1 MADETINAEE
11 LQSQADAIVR
21 NEIANKWAEKRD
33 VLLAEKAPAVEET
46 ATESI
51 PDADKVTTPQIKAEA
66 EKELSKLSENQLK
79 QWSDKLTNLYKTET
93 KKAGLTDEE
102 AQAIINDAKS
112 KGTTEGK
119 YVDLATQGK
128 QMIEKLQQQ
137 QDAFNKQIEMQ
148 KAITEAW
155 ANKQAEQVSQKVRK
169 DMQKQAQA
177 DAIKAQADAFVKA
190 HKRVSD
196 NIKTAIKD
204 NNPLKADFDISPQR
218 VAKVQAERQM
228 QDNVDA
234 ISKELDKPLE
244 EEFTKAKEQTA
255 KDDATLRANQGAFMP
270 QMATGMLEGIN
281 EAKNLDIEK
290 IAKASADA
298 ITKGKGYTEEQKQ
311 QVYQISLSKA
321 YDKVKGKTTSNTEH
335 IVRKTFLDNSVANLM
350 KAGAAKAS
358 GNYYLNQAS
367 QERDA
372 EYGAKHKFAN
382 VVGTVG
388 SFVTDLGA
396 MGASGV
402 GGAVGSRV
410 GGAIAGTLARNLVMR
425 SGGKV
430 ALNTAMRMV
439 TNKAIVPIAGA
450 MAGGAT
456 NLGLW
461 EGMSDATNQ
470 LATSKDYSFGQTLG
484 AMGRGAILGTMTGG
498 VGHLIGNITN
508 KAVSAV
514 SSTGAKVGAKVGG
527 GLASW
532 GAETTIFATPEMIA
546 DPEHAGDI
554 WLDNGAMM
562 AGFKAHSGVKSAGK
576 FIDGVKKF
584 KGDDLSASQLAY
596 NNKPISQRVKEQF
609 KSHPNE
615 CKFTPDEE
623 SEIRNGYSGLLNLD
637 SGMSVEEYESLL
649 GKFMNDKNVSAS
661 AKSRMSF
668 ILTGKRMIMPTILT
682 TEIKEQD
689 GKHVVIAYG
698 LNDTIVMRKSFSDA
712 KQAQKCLVETGEQAQ
727 INNVEILE
735 SDAKSKGGD
744 VNAIRESVKEDT
756 GKDIGKVLAKSFE
769 QRTDEEHDAY
779 ADYMDKLAQVKPK
792 EDKLE
797 LEPSKDDKGEEHPIS
812 ESEVEQRTEEERTE
826 EPSEEDDATHER
838 EDDEQKVTT
847 EEPTTE
853 ESSVTEKGETKS
865 EEEHSE
871 DIDKILKEGYDESFD
886 ERTEEAPSEDAV
898 EDKRAEEAPIEEEPK
913 QDAESDSEVRQKDEL
928 SGELSDKQ
936 DNPINEDGTLKSTT
950 GNAHKDISS
959 ADKVSETADT
969 AQGKGEENAEHLS
982 EVATETAGEGRTL
995 LDVDGKPIV
1004 VQHSDRSVELN
1015 YRTWKDGDKDKIFNI
1030 LINDAGLDS
1039 EEATMI
1045 IANADA
1051 IADAMPYLMEKYPF
1065 FKLFQE
1071 KEATKQPIVRDTGE
1085 YISFDYSFDCIKKEA
1100 INSVLGTL
1108 VKEGKSGCL
1117 GQTQIEALKKI
1128 LQKHGF
1134 LVPCVMCYVEAKR
1147 KILKQGKRDEQIW
1160 NAVREAAG
1168 LENKLMGEPTELT
1181 DAQKTILEE
1190 FANGQGLERV
1200 ANFTTKDGEGIKA
1213 DSIKKVAILML
1224 NSDILRGNINY
1235 EWFMAPSAFSAFYGK
1250 FGNTGIIE
1258 YLSQGQFR
1266 GKQLLEATPFSI
1278 DAIPQSIYQ
1287 KIYSRLELL
1296 ERAGLRQFSYED
1308 ARAMMFFDYYT
1319 ELVLL
1324 QGARAPMQLYTK
1336 RPFVPDMFGLTGVK
1350 INQSLIVDVWSG
1362 GKWHRE
1368 ALGLNEK
1375 EYNQWL
1381 KDNAGFIPKGGL
1393 PESDSRYVRNS
1404 IELVPAWSVES
1415 FPVDIAIKNS
1425 RNRDFCGNVGNVVVA
1440 PSVAFIR
1447 WAIDNPD
1454 IHMILPY
1461 HATGASPLMKKL
1473 TGYDL
1478 ATPMDDGYH
1487 TLGKNGKMVSVL
1499 SVPKIGLYI
1508 KGGVL
1513 QFQALVR
1520 KNGGDARKAANVYLD
1535 YCRENG
1541 LTPMF
1546 NYEGV
1551 VDHKNYYK
1559 VLTDFRQYDE
1569 EGNIATQRAVKA
1581 KLPANW
1587 QELLEKYLEEE
1598 QANGTRVSNIT
1609 LDDNIMSEIHAVTKY
1624 TSIEPEE
1631 RESLLDLLG
1640 KIYGKDNVLVL
1651 SPKDFDAQL
1660 DLDSEQGRSQ
1670 VLRDSGGIVYGY
1682 ATSDR
1687 IVLNDGVFNANT
1699 PMHEHTHIWMKV
1711 VESVN
1716 PKLYARGMEL
1726 WKGSPMWEDARQDLL
1741 KLGEDPTDQQIFS
1754 ECISRFAGSE
1764 NEKIIAKVTGV
1775 TDKKWLAKAMNWL
1788 QEFWTNIKSAF
1799 VKWTGL
1805 ELASLTPEQFARMPI
1820 RSVYDP
1826 KERANYTKIV
1836 KKLQKTGVFET
1847 GAEMMYENLG
1857 EVQTANERFNF
1868 ELTRYQNGEMGEN
1881 EILHLGK
1888 PQGVMRLFLPNLPI
1902 VMRQRVI
1909 RKGTEKK
1916 HNVDVL
1922 AIRNM
1927 PMHLSSPLFVF
1938 QRSENTIGIL
1948 TDMKDRNGKN
1958 VFVAIE
1964 LKRQIQQGVEY
1975 LEVND
1980 VRSFHGR
1987 DIKNIIEPIASNNT
2001 LKWVDKKKGLEY
2013 LSSASQP
2020 VQQEIDRQVLNS
2032 VTKLIDNFENPKEI
2046 KEFEEKNL
2054 QNLSEVATETAE
2066 ALGMKVRFAYS
2077 DELKGRDAISK
2088 GWHDDGTDEMVIVLD
2103 NNVDAD
2109 DIRETV
2115 YHEGVAHYGLRK
2127 MFGSEFDNFIQ
2138 NVYEHT
2144 GTEIRNAIAEIGVR
2158 KGYAPMEATEEYL
2171 AKLAEDG
2178 KFKELNPSSWE
2189 KIKYFFK
2196 GMLSRFGLREI
2207 SDNELRYSLWRSYQ
2221 LRING
2226 SKPTL
2231 MERAMDIA
2239 MQHRFKLGNYAPRSQ
2254 RLYRSMDGGQIP
2266 KRKIAKEY
2274 DEQIGKSSY
2283 QAKEAF
2289 LDENASLDWYLRN
2302 ASMLKYQEDVPGHIN
2317 PYLGAN
2323 RVGQVTKEDIEF
2335 FKRDFADPIHKEVRR
2350 LMDEMSGEREE
2361 RYQKVTEYLMA
2372 KHGLERNNVMRQR
2385 ATEERARE
2393 IYERAVDQLP
2403 TLDGKL
2409 KATAYDLQQN
2419 PNDPSCKTAYDNALL
2434 ARDEAQQIID
2444 EAQADWGAFVASHD
2458 VAEAKARQRLQD
2470 LQTTQ
2475 INAMADVQQAQTK
2488 MQKSPNN
2495 KTYIKAY
2502 DRAVAKLKAIQD
2514 ELNYATNDW
2523 DLFVLQYS
2531 DDYAGLTGL
2540 TKGEA
2545 EQSVPLDEATR
2556 RAIQIVKSFESNHK
2570 TDELWKKINKATHE
2584 ILRKQYEGG
2593 MISED
2598 KMNEI
2603 ADTYQYYVPLRGFSD
2618 TTADEEY
2625 AYLQHGEGRQN
2636 VLKKAEGRS
2645 SMADDPIAYIEQMA
2659 NDGII
2664 RANDNA
2670 LVKRTFLDFVQ
2681 SHPTDLISATP
2692 IYIHRN
2698 PVSGK
2703 WEMADLPQ
2711 IDPNDSA
2718 DVVEEKMRKYV
2729 EQMENLIQTDSR
2741 NYRKVSEKV
2750 KIPYIIDKNKLK
2762 EHQIIAYRDG
2772 VPTLMTV
2779 NGNPRLAQAINNVR
2793 ARTEGAVD
2801 SIVHTM
2807 KNLTRKVSMMY
2818 TGMNLDFIPSNF
2830 TRDSIFANTIVWIKE
2845 SPKYALQFN
2854 KNYLSL
2860 GMKDG
2865 VFTTAQ
2871 LFNRYRNG
2879 TLNMNNYIDK
2889 MFYEFMR
2896 NGAEVSYAEMA
2907 SIEKTKKKVM
2917 RSIEGKKTLG
2927 ETITKNVVAQT
2938 ISDIARGVEN
2948 RARFATYLTSRE
2960 AGRDIARSVWDAREI
2975 SVNFIT
2981 RGARDKYFR
2990 KTGQTFVGN
2999 ASGILS
3005 EVGNIG
3011 YAFFNASLQ
3020 GSANFARAVNR
3031 NRAKGLAM
3039 CSGLFALGLATAWL
3053 GKQQDDDDDD
3063 NKYFDQPKHLRRQNM
3078 IVKSGKNWI
3087 TVPLNTEYRAF
3098 FGFGEMVGSQLFNG
3112 DEVSASDVAMQFTQL
3127 APVDVLEGSKAFI
3140 PTAIKPLA
3148 EASSNESWYGSPI
3161 WKETPYNEL
3170 APQYTKSY
3178 SSTPKYMVEWAE
3190 KLNTLSGGNK
3200 YRKGTL
3206 DWNPATIDYLLKQ
3219 YGGSFYAL
3227 PRQMYGAVKDIK
3239 GDKDFN
3245 WRDVPIANRFIKTGG
3260 DERRTN
3266 ASLNEKFED
3275 IRQKYEMVW
3284 YDFNNTRKD
3293 RLMDTDERYQHLED
3307 MMQNEGDWLRLKGL
3321 MKGYDKLTT
3330 RRNQMSK
3337 AGNQEAVKAINE
3349 RIQELKQIIV
3359 ERVEEAESKK

>member
-11 LQSQADAIVR
+11 LQSQADANVR

-33 VLLAEKAPAVEET
+33 ALLAEKAPAVEET
-46 ATESI
+46 EAI
-51 PDADKVTTPQIKAEA
+51 PDADKVNTPQIKAEA

-102 AQAIINDAKS
+102 AQAIIDDAKS

-169 DMQKQAQA
+169 DMQKPAQA

-196 NIKTAIKD
+196 NIKTVIKD
-204 NNPLKADFDISPQR
+204 NNPLKADFAISPQR

-255 KDDATLRANQGAFMP
+255 KENATLRANQGAFMP

-281 EAKNLDIEK
+281 EAKNLNIEK

-311 QVYQISLSKA
+311 QVYQIALSKA

-439 TNKAIVPIAGA
+439 ANKAIVPIAGA

-470 LATSKDYSFGQTLG
+470 LATSKGYSFGQTLG

-514 SSTGAKVGAKVGG
+514 SSTGAKVGARVGG

-562 AGFKAHSGVKSAGK
+562 AGFKAHGGVKSAGK

-609 KSHPNE
+609 KAHPNE

-623 SEIRNGYSGLLNLD
+623 AEIRNGYSGLLNLD
-637 SGMSVEEYESLL
+637 SGMSAEEYESLL

-735 SDAKSKGGD
+735 SDAKAKGGD

-792 EDKLE
+792 EEKLKVE
-797 LEPSKDDKGEEHPIS
+797 TSKDGKADEPPIS
-812 ESEVEQRTEEERTE
+812 GSEVEQRTDEEISKTEPKEYDKPAESEEKPAEEERQ
-826 EPSEEDDATHER
+826 SEESEPISEEYNATHER
-838 EDDEQKVTT
+838 EDDEQKVTA
-847 EEPTTE
+847 EEERTTE
-853 ESSVTEKGETKS
+853 ESSVTEEGKPKS
-865 EEEHSE
+865 EDGERAEDALSE
-871 DIDKILKEGYDESFD
+871 D
-886 ERTEEAPSEDAV
+886 V
-898 EDKRAEEAPIEEEPK
+898 EDKRADETAIKEETKADEYP
-913 QDAESDSEVRQKDEL
+913 ESDSEVRQKDEL
-928 SGELSDKQ
+928 SDGLSDKQ
-936 DNPINEDGTLKSTT
+936 GNPINEDGTLKSTT

-959 ADKVSETADT
+959 ADKVSETAET
-969 AQGKGEENAEHLS
+969 AQGKGEENAEH
-982 EVATETAGEGRTL
+982 
-995 LDVDGKPIV
+995 
-1004 VQHSDRSVELN
+1004 
-1015 YRTWKDGDKDKIFNI
+1015 
-1030 LINDAGLDS
+1030 
-1039 EEATMI
+1039 
-1045 IANADA
+1045 
-1051 IADAMPYLMEKYPF
+1051 
-1065 FKLFQE
+1065 
-1071 KEATKQPIVRDTGE
+1071 
-1085 YISFDYSFDCIKKEA
+1085 
-1100 INSVLGTL
+1100 
-1108 VKEGKSGCL
+1108 
-1117 GQTQIEALKKI
+1117 
-1128 LQKHGF
+1128 
-1134 LVPCVMCYVEAKR
+1134 
-1147 KILKQGKRDEQIW
+1147 
-1160 NAVREAAG
+1160 
-1168 LENKLMGEPTELT
+1168 
-1181 DAQKTILEE
+1181 
-1190 FANGQGLERV
+1190 
-1200 ANFTTKDGEGIKA
+1200 
-1213 DSIKKVAILML
+1213 
-1224 NSDILRGNINY
+1224 
-1235 EWFMAPSAFSAFYGK
+1235 
-1250 FGNTGIIE
+1250 
-1258 YLSQGQFR
+1258 
-1266 GKQLLEATPFSI
+1266 
-1278 DAIPQSIYQ
+1278 
-1287 KIYSRLELL
+1287 
-1296 ERAGLRQFSYED
+1296 
-1308 ARAMMFFDYYT
+1308 
-1319 ELVLL
+1319 
-1324 QGARAPMQLYTK
+1324 
-1336 RPFVPDMFGLTGVK
+1336 
-1350 INQSLIVDVWSG
+1350 
-1362 GKWHRE
+1362 
-1368 ALGLNEK
+1368 
-1375 EYNQWL
+1375 
-1381 KDNAGFIPKGGL
+1381 
-1393 PESDSRYVRNS
+1393 
-1404 IELVPAWSVES
+1404 
-1415 FPVDIAIKNS
+1415 
-1425 RNRDFCGNVGNVVVA
+1425 
-1440 PSVAFIR
+1440 
-1447 WAIDNPD
+1447 
-1454 IHMILPY
+1454 
-1461 HATGASPLMKKL
+1461 
-1473 TGYDL
+1473 
-1478 ATPMDDGYH
+1478 
-1487 TLGKNGKMVSVL
+1487 
-1499 SVPKIGLYI
+1499 
-1508 KGGVL
+1508 
-1513 QFQALVR
+1513 
-1520 KNGGDARKAANVYLD
+1520 
-1535 YCRENG
+1535 
-1541 LTPMF
+1541 
-1546 NYEGV
+1546 
-1551 VDHKNYYK
+1551 
-1559 VLTDFRQYDE
+1559 
-1569 EGNIATQRAVKA
+1569 
-1581 KLPANW
+1581 
-1587 QELLEKYLEEE
+1587 
-1598 QANGTRVSNIT
+1598 
-1609 LDDNIMSEIHAVTKY
+1609 
-1624 TSIEPEE
+1624 
-1631 RESLLDLLG
+1631 
-1640 KIYGKDNVLVL
+1640 
-1651 SPKDFDAQL
+1651 
-1660 DLDSEQGRSQ
+1660 
-1670 VLRDSGGIVYGY
+1670 
-1682 ATSDR
+1682 
-1687 IVLNDGVFNANT
+1687 
-1699 PMHEHTHIWMKV
+1699 
-1711 VESVN
+1711 
-1716 PKLYARGMEL
+1716 
-1726 WKGSPMWEDARQDLL
+1726 
-1741 KLGEDPTDQQIFS
+1741 
-1754 ECISRFAGSE
+1754 
-1764 NEKIIAKVTGV
+1764 
-1775 TDKKWLAKAMNWL
+1775 
-1788 QEFWTNIKSAF
+1788 
-1799 VKWTGL
+1799 
-1805 ELASLTPEQFARMPI
+1805 
-1820 RSVYDP
+1820 
-1826 KERANYTKIV
+1826 
-1836 KKLQKTGVFET
+1836 
-1847 GAEMMYENLG
+1847 
-1857 EVQTANERFNF
+1857 
-1868 ELTRYQNGEMGEN
+1868 
-1881 EILHLGK
+1881 
-1888 PQGVMRLFLPNLPI
+1888 
-1902 VMRQRVI
+1902 
-1909 RKGTEKK
+1909 
-1916 HNVDVL
+1916 
-1922 AIRNM
+1922 
-1927 PMHLSSPLFVF
+1927 
-1938 QRSENTIGIL
+1938 
-1948 TDMKDRNGKN
+1948 
-1958 VFVAIE
+1958 
-1964 LKRQIQQGVEY
+1964 
-1975 LEVND
+1975 
-1980 VRSFHGR
+1980 
-1987 DIKNIIEPIASNNT
+1987 
-2001 LKWVDKKKGLEY
+2001 
-2013 LSSASQP
+2013 
-2020 VQQEIDRQVLNS
+2020 
-2032 VTKLIDNFENPKEI
+2032 
-2046 KEFEEKNL
+2046 
-2054 QNLSEVATETAE
+2054 LSEVATETAE

-2088 GWHDDGTDEMVIVLD
+2088 GWHKPGTDEMVIVLD

-2109 DIRETV
+2109 DIRATV

-2127 MFGSEFDNFIQ
+2127 MFGGEFDNFIQ
-2138 NVYEHT
+2138 NVYDHA

-2178 KFKELNPSSWE
+2178 KFRELNPTTWE

-2196 GMLSRFGLREI
+2196 GMLSRFGLHEI
-2207 SDNELRYSLWRSYQ
+2207 SDEELRYSLWRSYQ
-2221 LRING
+2221 HRING

-2239 MQHRFKLGNYAPRSQ
+2239 MQHRFKLGNYAPRSR
-2254 RLYRSMDGGQIP
+2254 RLYRSMGGGQIP

-2274 DEQIGKSSY
+2274 DEQIGKSGY

-2289 LDENASLDWYLRN
+2289 LDENASLDWYLRK

-2350 LMDEMSGEREE
+2350 LMDEMDGEREE

-2444 EAQADWGAFVASHD
+2444 DAQADWGAFVVSHD

-2502 DRAVAKLKAIQD
+2502 DKAVARLKAIQD
-2514 ELNYATNDW
+2514 EINYATNEW

-2556 RAIQIVKSFESNHK
+2556 RARQIVKSFESAHK
-2570 TDELWKKINKATHE
+2570 TDELWKRINKATHE

-2698 PVSGK
+2698 PVSRK

-2718 DVVEEKMRKYV
+2718 EVVEEKMRKYV

-2830 TRDSIFANTIVWIKE
+2830 TRDAIFANTIVWIKE

-2917 RSIEGKKTLG
+2917 ASIEGKNTLG
-2927 ETITKNVVAQT
+2927 ATITKNAVAQT
-2938 ISDIARGVEN
+2938 IADIARGVEN
-2948 RARFATYLTSRE
+2948 RARFAAYLTSRE

-2999 ASGILS
+2999 ASGLLS

-3293 RLMDTDERYQHLED
+3293 RLMDTDERYQHLEE

-3359 ERVEEAESKK
+3359 ERVEEAEPEK

>member
-11 LQSQADAIVR
+11 LQSQADANVR

-33 VLLAEKAPAVEET
+33 ALLAEKAPAVEET
-46 ATESI
+46 ATGSI
-51 PDADKVTTPQIKAEA
+51 PDADKVNTPQIKAEA

-102 AQAIINDAKS
+102 AQAIIDDAKS

-128 QMIEKLQQQ
+128 QMIDKLQRQ

-148 KAITEAW
+148 KALGKAW
-155 ANKQAEQVSQKVRK
+155 YDKQAEQVSQKVRK
-169 DMQKQAQA
+169 DMQRQAQA

-190 HKRVSD
+190 HEQVSD

-204 NNPLKADFDISPQR
+204 NNPLKADLAITPQR
-218 VAKVQAERQM
+218 VANAQAERQM

-244 EEFTKAKEQTA
+244 EEFAKAKKQTT
-255 KDDATLRANQGAFMP
+255 KENATLRANQGAFMP

-281 EAKNLDIEK
+281 EAKNLNIEK

-311 QVYQISLSKA
+311 QVYQIALSKA

-335 IVRKTFLDNSVANLM
+335 IVRKAFLDNSVANLM

-402 GGAVGSRV
+402 GGAVGARV

-439 TNKAIVPIAGA
+439 ANKAIVPIAGA

-532 GAETTIFATPEMIA
+532 SAETTIFATPEMIA

-637 SGMSVEEYESLL
+637 SGMSAEEYETLL

-661 AKSRMSF
+661 AKSRMAF
-668 ILTGKRMIMPTILT
+668 ILTGKRMVMPTILT
-682 TEIKEQD
+682 AEIKEQD

-698 LNDTIVMRKSFSDA
+698 LNDTIVMRKSFDDA

-735 SDAKSKGGD
+735 GDAKSKGGD

-756 GKDIGKVLAKSFE
+756 GEDIGKVLAKSFE

-779 ADYMDKLAQVKPK
+779 ADYMYKLAQVKPK
-792 EDKLE
+792 EEKLE
-797 LEPSKDDKGEEHPIS
+797 VETSKDGKTEESPIS
-812 ESEVEQRTEEERTE
+812 ESEVEQRAEEESFEERKEDDKPAESEEKQSEEERTE
-826 EPSEEDDATHER
+826 DPSEEDDVTHER
-838 EDDEQKVTT
+838 EDDEQKVTA

-853 ESSVTEKGETKS
+853 ESSVTEDGETKS

-886 ERTEEAPSEDAV
+886 ERTEEAP
-898 EDKRAEEAPIEEEPK
+898 IEEGPK
-913 QDAESDSEVRQKDEL
+913 QDAEVDSEVRQKDEL
-928 SGELSDKQ
+928 SGELSYKQ
-936 DNPINEDGTLKSTT
+936 GNPINSESVESTQEKS
-950 GNAHKDISS
+950 K
-959 ADKVSETADT
+959 
-969 AQGKGEENAEHLS
+969 ENAEHLS
-982 EVATETAGEGRTL
+982 EVATETAG
-995 LDVDGKPIV
+995 
-1004 VQHSDRSVELN
+1004 
-1015 YRTWKDGDKDKIFNI
+1015 
-1030 LINDAGLDS
+1030 
-1039 EEATMI
+1039 
-1045 IANADA
+1045 
-1051 IADAMPYLMEKYPF
+1051 
-1065 FKLFQE
+1065 
-1071 KEATKQPIVRDTGE
+1071 
-1085 YISFDYSFDCIKKEA
+1085 
-1100 INSVLGTL
+1100 
-1108 VKEGKSGCL
+1108 
-1117 GQTQIEALKKI
+1117 
-1128 LQKHGF
+1128 
-1134 LVPCVMCYVEAKR
+1134 
-1147 KILKQGKRDEQIW
+1147 
-1160 NAVREAAG
+1160 
-1168 LENKLMGEPTELT
+1168 
-1181 DAQKTILEE
+1181 
-1190 FANGQGLERV
+1190 
-1200 ANFTTKDGEGIKA
+1200 
-1213 DSIKKVAILML
+1213 
-1224 NSDILRGNINY
+1224 
-1235 EWFMAPSAFSAFYGK
+1235 
-1250 FGNTGIIE
+1250 
-1258 YLSQGQFR
+1258 
-1266 GKQLLEATPFSI
+1266 
-1278 DAIPQSIYQ
+1278 
-1287 KIYSRLELL
+1287 
-1296 ERAGLRQFSYED
+1296 
-1308 ARAMMFFDYYT
+1308 
-1319 ELVLL
+1319 
-1324 QGARAPMQLYTK
+1324 
-1336 RPFVPDMFGLTGVK
+1336 
-1350 INQSLIVDVWSG
+1350 
-1362 GKWHRE
+1362 
-1368 ALGLNEK
+1368 
-1375 EYNQWL
+1375 
-1381 KDNAGFIPKGGL
+1381 
-1393 PESDSRYVRNS
+1393 
-1404 IELVPAWSVES
+1404 
-1415 FPVDIAIKNS
+1415 
-1425 RNRDFCGNVGNVVVA
+1425 
-1440 PSVAFIR
+1440 
-1447 WAIDNPD
+1447 
-1454 IHMILPY
+1454 
-1461 HATGASPLMKKL
+1461 
-1473 TGYDL
+1473 
-1478 ATPMDDGYH
+1478 
-1487 TLGKNGKMVSVL
+1487 
-1499 SVPKIGLYI
+1499 
-1508 KGGVL
+1508 
-1513 QFQALVR
+1513 
-1520 KNGGDARKAANVYLD
+1520 
-1535 YCRENG
+1535 
-1541 LTPMF
+1541 
-1546 NYEGV
+1546 
-1551 VDHKNYYK
+1551 
-1559 VLTDFRQYDE
+1559 
-1569 EGNIATQRAVKA
+1569 
-1581 KLPANW
+1581 
-1587 QELLEKYLEEE
+1587 
-1598 QANGTRVSNIT
+1598 
-1609 LDDNIMSEIHAVTKY
+1609 
-1624 TSIEPEE
+1624 
-1631 RESLLDLLG
+1631 
-1640 KIYGKDNVLVL
+1640 
-1651 SPKDFDAQL
+1651 
-1660 DLDSEQGRSQ
+1660 
-1670 VLRDSGGIVYGY
+1670 
-1682 ATSDR
+1682 
-1687 IVLNDGVFNANT
+1687 
-1699 PMHEHTHIWMKV
+1699 
-1711 VESVN
+1711 
-1716 PKLYARGMEL
+1716 
-1726 WKGSPMWEDARQDLL
+1726 
-1741 KLGEDPTDQQIFS
+1741 
-1754 ECISRFAGSE
+1754 
-1764 NEKIIAKVTGV
+1764 
-1775 TDKKWLAKAMNWL
+1775 
-1788 QEFWTNIKSAF
+1788 
-1799 VKWTGL
+1799 
-1805 ELASLTPEQFARMPI
+1805 
-1820 RSVYDP
+1820 
-1826 KERANYTKIV
+1826 
-1836 KKLQKTGVFET
+1836 
-1847 GAEMMYENLG
+1847 
-1857 EVQTANERFNF
+1857 
-1868 ELTRYQNGEMGEN
+1868 
-1881 EILHLGK
+1881 
-1888 PQGVMRLFLPNLPI
+1888 
-1902 VMRQRVI
+1902 
-1909 RKGTEKK
+1909 
-1916 HNVDVL
+1916 
-1922 AIRNM
+1922 
-1927 PMHLSSPLFVF
+1927 
-1938 QRSENTIGIL
+1938 
-1948 TDMKDRNGKN
+1948 
-1958 VFVAIE
+1958 
-1964 LKRQIQQGVEY
+1964 
-1975 LEVND
+1975 
-1980 VRSFHGR
+1980 
-1987 DIKNIIEPIASNNT
+1987 
-2001 LKWVDKKKGLEY
+2001 
-2013 LSSASQP
+2013 
-2020 VQQEIDRQVLNS
+2020 
-2032 VTKLIDNFENPKEI
+2032 
-2046 KEFEEKNL
+2046 
-2054 QNLSEVATETAE
+2054 
-2066 ALGMKVRFAYS
+2066 ALGMKVRFANS
-2077 DELKGRDAISK
+2077 TELKGRDAISK
-2088 GWHDDGTDEMVIVLD
+2088 GWYEDGTDEMVIVLD

-2138 NVYEHT
+2138 NVYDHT
-2144 GTEIRNAIAEIGVR
+2144 GTEIRRAIAEIGVR

-2178 KFKELNPSSWE
+2178 KFKELNPTTWE

-2207 SDNELRYSLWRSYQ
+2207 SDEELRYSLWRSYQ

-2239 MQHRFKLGNYAPRSQ
+2239 MQHRFKLGNYAPANK
-2254 RLYRSMDGGQIP
+2254 RLYRSMGGGKIP

-2274 DEQIGKSSY
+2274 DEQIGKSGY

-2289 LDENASLDWYLRN
+2289 LDENASLDWYLRK

-2323 RVGQVTKEDIEF
+2323 RVGQVTKEDIEL
-2335 FKRDFADPIHKEVRR
+2335 FKRDFAYPIHKEVRR

-2385 ATEERARE
+2385 ATEERAKE

-2403 TLDGKL
+2403 ALEGKL

-2419 PNDPSCKTAYDNALL
+2419 PNDPSCKTAYDNALSE
-2434 ARDEAQQIID
+2434 RDEAKQIID
-2444 EAQADWGAFVASHD
+2444 DAQADWGAFVASHD

-2470 LQTTQ
+2470 LQTAQ
-2475 INAMADVQQAQTK
+2475 INAMADVQKAQTK
-2488 MQKSPNN
+2488 MQKKPNN
-2495 KTYIKAY
+2495 KTYIKAHAK
-2502 DRAVAKLKAIQD
+2502 AVARLKAIQD
-2514 ELNYATNDW
+2514 ELNYAQNEW

-2556 RAIQIVKSFESNHK
+2556 RARQIVKSFESDHK
-2570 TDELWKKINKATHE
+2570 TDELWKRINKATHE

-2681 SHPTDLISATP
+2681 SHPTDLISAAP

-2698 PVSGK
+2698 PVSRK

-2772 VPTLMTV
+2772 VPTLMTI

-2793 ARTEGAVD
+2793 ARTEGAVA

-2807 KNLTRKVSMMY
+2807 KNLTRIVSMMY

-2871 LFNRYRNG
+2871 LFKKYRAG
-2879 TLNMNNYIDK
+2879 TLDMNNYTEK

-2927 ETITKNVVAQT
+2927 ETITKNAVAQT
-2938 ISDIARGVEN
+2938 ISDIASGVEN
-2948 RARFATYLTSRE
+2948 RARFAAYLTSRE

-2999 ASGILS
+2999 TSGRLS

-3127 APVDVLEGSKAFI
+3127 APVDVLEGRKAFI

-3170 APQYTKSY
+3170 APQYTKAY

-3219 YGGSFYAL
+3219 YGGSFYAV
-3227 PRQMYGAVKDIK
+3227 PRQMYGVIKDVK

-3266 ASLNEKFED
+3266 ANLNEKFED

-3284 YDFNNTRKD
+3284 YDFNNTRRD
-3293 RLMDTDERYQHLED
+3293 RLMNPDERLQHLHE
-3307 MMQNEGDWLRLKGL
+3307 MMQNEDDWMRLKGL

-3359 ERVEEAESKK
+3359 DRVEEAESKK

>member
-11 LQSQADAIVR
+11 LQSQADANVR

-33 VLLAEKAPAVEET
+33 ALLAEKAPAVEET
-46 ATESI
+46 EAI
-51 PDADKVTTPQIKAEA
+51 PDADKVNTPQIKAEA

-102 AQAIINDAKS
+102 AQAIIDDAKS

-148 KAITEAW
+148 KAITAAW

-190 HKRVSD
+190 HERVSD

-204 NNPLKADFDISPQR
+204 NNPLKADFAITPQR
-218 VAKVQAERQM
+218 VANAQAERQM

-298 ITKGKGYTEEQKQ
+298 ITKGKGYTEDQKQ
-311 QVYQISLSKA
+311 QVYQIALSKA

-382 VVGTVG
+382 VVGSVG

-514 SSTGAKVGAKVGG
+514 SSTGAKVGARVGG

-623 SEIRNGYSGLLNLD
+623 AEIRNGYSGLLNLD

-661 AKSRMSF
+661 AKSRMAF
-668 ILTGKRMIMPTILT
+668 ILTGKRMVMPTILT

-689 GKHVVIAYG
+689 GKHVVTAYG
-698 LNDTIVMRKSFSDA
+698 LNDTIVMRKSFDDA
-712 KQAQKCLVETGEQAQ
+712 KQAQKCLVETGDQAQ

-735 SDAKSKGGD
+735 SDAKTKGGD

-792 EDKLE
+792 EEKLE
-797 LEPSKDDKGEEHPIS
+797 VETSKDGKTEEPPIS
-812 ESEVEQRTEEERTE
+812 ESEVEQRAEEERTEDPSEENDKPAESEEKPAEEERTE
-826 EPSEEDDATHER
+826 EPSEENDATHER

-847 EEPTTE
+847 EEATTE

-865 EEEHSE
+865 EDATETADEADNTPTLANVISTIYDKGKQVASKLFGRSFFDVVETPEFMKQLGILGTKFTIRYGVISRHCGKDAQHNLSKDVWLQLPKALCDPLCISKYYSDEKKEHQKGYRIYTPLQLEDGSFVMVSAEVISSGKNLLINKINTVFGRPKVSTNHEDVIYTKKEMTPEQKSLLDGTTPHQYPTEQVSSSVDKVSESVETAQEKGKENAEHLSEVATETAEDELSE
-871 DIDKILKEGYDESFD
+871 DKPLEDEPIEGPKEGE
-886 ERTEEAPSEDAV
+886 
-898 EDKRAEEAPIEEEPK
+898 RAEA
-913 QDAESDSEVRQKDEL
+913 DSEVRQKDEL
-928 SGELSDKQ
+928 SGELSDKLG
-936 DNPINEDGTLKSTT
+936 NPINEDGTLKSTT

-959 ADKVSETADT
+959 ADKVSETAET
-969 AQGKGEENAEHLS
+969 AQEKGLNSSYQDVGEKIGGAKKDLAQERLEQIRTILQEGEEESLTGKSVSKLFDFNQMRENGFSNEVVSAIEVLINTIPNKPRTPSRITTWTIVYARPALRAIERILHNPTDAEAWSTIKDRNLS
-982 EVATETAGEGRTL
+982 EKYQLYLEIGGYDSL
-995 LDVDGKPIV
+995 LGVPNFTIERVGNKMCVYDFLCIT
-1004 VQHSDRSVELN
+1004 R
-1015 YRTWKDGDKDKIFNI
+1015 
-1030 LINDAGLDS
+1030 
-1039 EEATMI
+1039 
-1045 IANADA
+1045 IASFDTREDA
-1051 IADAMPYLMEKYPF
+1051 I
-1065 FKLFQE
+1065 
-1071 KEATKQPIVRDTGE
+1071 
-1085 YISFDYSFDCIKKEA
+1085 
-1100 INSVLGTL
+1100 
-1108 VKEGKSGCL
+1108 
-1117 GQTQIEALKKI
+1117 
-1128 LQKHGF
+1128 
-1134 LVPCVMCYVEAKR
+1134 
-1147 KILKQGKRDEQIW
+1147 
-1160 NAVREAAG
+1160 
-1168 LENKLMGEPTELT
+1168 
-1181 DAQKTILEE
+1181 
-1190 FANGQGLERV
+1190 
-1200 ANFTTKDGEGIKA
+1200 EGIK
-1213 DSIKKVAILML
+1213 SIMREKKEQRKSKSKGPKDVELVVY
-1224 NSDILRGNINY
+1224 RV
-1235 EWFMAPSAFSAFYGK
+1235 
-1250 FGNTGIIE
+1250 
-1258 YLSQGQFR
+1258 
-1266 GKQLLEATPFSI
+1266 GKQIKICPNGKPKVVLADGFATGNEAI
-1278 DAIPQSIYQ
+1278 DYA
-1287 KIYSRLELL
+1287 KKHNEEL
-1296 ERAGLRQFSYED
+1296 Q
-1308 ARAMMFFDYYT
+1308 
-1319 ELVLL
+1319 
-1324 QGARAPMQLYTK
+1324 
-1336 RPFVPDMFGLTGVK
+1336 
-1350 INQSLIVDVWSG
+1350 
-1362 GKWHRE
+1362 
-1368 ALGLNEK
+1368 
-1375 EYNQWL
+1375 
-1381 KDNAGFIPKGGL
+1381 
-1393 PESDSRYVRNS
+1393 SRYR
-1404 IELVPAWSVES
+1404 
-1415 FPVDIAIKNS
+1415 
-1425 RNRDFCGNVGNVVVA
+1425 
-1440 PSVAFIR
+1440 
-1447 WAIDNPD
+1447 
-1454 IHMILPY
+1454 
-1461 HATGASPLMKKL
+1461 
-1473 TGYDL
+1473 
-1478 ATPMDDGYH
+1478 
-1487 TLGKNGKMVSVL
+1487 
-1499 SVPKIGLYI
+1499 
-1508 KGGVL
+1508 
-1513 QFQALVR
+1513 
-1520 KNGGDARKAANVYLD
+1520 
-1535 YCRENG
+1535 
-1541 LTPMF
+1541 
-1546 NYEGV
+1546 
-1551 VDHKNYYK
+1551 
-1559 VLTDFRQYDE
+1559 
-1569 EGNIATQRAVKA
+1569 
-1581 KLPANW
+1581 
-1587 QELLEKYLEEE
+1587 
-1598 QANGTRVSNIT
+1598 
-1609 LDDNIMSEIHAVTKY
+1609 
-1624 TSIEPEE
+1624 
-1631 RESLLDLLG
+1631 DLLG
-1640 KIYGKDNVLVL
+1640 KRVEFKKNRKRYGPDWRNGENVGAEKFRQTFGFRAVEFGNWMNTEDRKDALNECFDALMDLAEVCGVSPLALSLNGELAFAFGARGGGKANAHYEPAKVVINLTKTKGAGAVAHEWFHAIDAYFAKMGGASLGNFASDGVLRTKASSVREEMIKAWDLLMSQIKNSEYYKRSQNYSELHKSKYWDQPTELGARAFSVWVEQKLAEKGMSNDYLANNPHLLDSQIDDDVNTFYPYPFENDAEWIGGAFGHLFDTMQEKVDEATGNHVLYRIGDSANDIEAVSAQFDKELQQQINGTLPTNHTYSLGLPCRILSATGVPTLPIQMSAKRLLEKATLFGHNFSLKDVKGLVKALQHPMAVFAYGDKTKSQNIIIPLQKGGKTFIVGLSLNPIVKGAHLEINSIRNVFPKDNAEWLNWITQGKSL
-1651 SPKDFDAQL
+1651 YLDKAKIQNLIAQQRTNLADVDYL
-1660 DLDSEQGRSQ
+1660 DLD
-1670 VLRDSGGIVYGY
+1670 
-1682 ATSDR
+1682 
-1687 IVLNDGVFNANT
+1687 
-1699 PMHEHTHIWMKV
+1699 
-1711 VESVN
+1711 
-1716 PKLYARGMEL
+1716 
-1726 WKGSPMWEDARQDLL
+1726 
-1741 KLGEDPTDQQIFS
+1741 
-1754 ECISRFAGSE
+1754 
-1764 NEKIIAKVTGV
+1764 
-1775 TDKKWLAKAMNWL
+1775 
-1788 QEFWTNIKSAF
+1788 
-1799 VKWTGL
+1799 
-1805 ELASLTPEQFARMPI
+1805 
-1820 RSVYDP
+1820 
-1826 KERANYTKIV
+1826 
-1836 KKLQKTGVFET
+1836 
-1847 GAEMMYENLG
+1847 
-1857 EVQTANERFNF
+1857 
-1868 ELTRYQNGEMGEN
+1868 
-1881 EILHLGK
+1881 
-1888 PQGVMRLFLPNLPI
+1888 
-1902 VMRQRVI
+1902 
-1909 RKGTEKK
+1909 
-1916 HNVDVL
+1916 
-1922 AIRNM
+1922 
-1927 PMHLSSPLFVF
+1927 
-1938 QRSENTIGIL
+1938 
-1948 TDMKDRNGKN
+1948 
-1958 VFVAIE
+1958 
-1964 LKRQIQQGVEY
+1964 
-1975 LEVND
+1975 
-1980 VRSFHGR
+1980 
-1987 DIKNIIEPIASNNT
+1987 
-2001 LKWVDKKKGLEY
+2001 
-2013 LSSASQP
+2013 
-2020 VQQEIDRQVLNS
+2020 S
-2032 VTKLIDNFENPKEI
+2032 VTKLIESFENPKEI

-2088 GWHDDGTDEMVIVLD
+2088 GWHKPGTDEMVIVLD

-2178 KFKELNPSSWE
+2178 KFRELNPTTWE

-2196 GMLSRFGLREI
+2196 GMLSRFGLHEI
-2207 SDNELRYSLWRSYQ
+2207 SDEELRYSLWRSYQ

-2254 RLYRSMDGGQIP
+2254 RLYRTMGGGQIP

-2274 DEQIGKSSY
+2274 DEQIGKSGY

-2289 LDENASLDWYLRN
+2289 LDENASLDWYLRK

-2350 LMDEMSGEREE
+2350 LMDEMDGEREE

-2403 TLDGKL
+2403 ALEGKL
-2409 KATAYDLQQN
+2409 KVAAYDLQQN

-2444 EAQADWGAFVASHD
+2444 DAQADWGTFVASHD
-2458 VAEAKARQRLQD
+2458 VAEVKARQRLQD
-2470 LQTTQ
+2470 LQTAQ

-2502 DRAVAKLKAIQD
+2502 DKAVARLKAIQD
-2514 ELNYATNDW
+2514 EINYATNEW

-2556 RAIQIVKSFESNHK
+2556 RARQIVKSFESAHK
-2570 TDELWKKINKATHE
+2570 TDELWKRINKATHE

-2698 PVSGK
+2698 PVSRK

-2718 DVVEEKMRKYV
+2718 EVVEEKMRKYV

-2793 ARTEGAVD
+2793 ARTEGAVE

-2854 KNYLSL
+2854 KNYLAL

-2871 LFNRYRNG
+2871 LFKKYRDG
-2879 TLNMNNYIDK
+2879 TLDMNNYTEK

-2907 SIEKTKKKVM
+2907 SIEKTKKNVM
-2917 RSIEGKKTLG
+2917 ASIEGKKTLG
-2927 ETITKNVVAQT
+2927 ETITKNAVAQT
-2938 ISDIARGVEN
+2938 IADIARGVEN
-2948 RARFATYLTSRE
+2948 RARFAAYLTSRE

-2999 ASGILS
+2999 ASGLLS

>member
-33 VLLAEKAPAVEET
+33 ALLAEKAPAVEET

-102 AQAIINDAKS
+102 AQAIIDDAKS
-112 KGTTEGK
+112 KGTTDGK

-128 QMIEKLQQQ
+128 QMVDKLQQQ

-155 ANKQAEQVSQKVRK
+155 ANKRAEQVSQKVRK

-177 DAIKAQADAFVKA
+177 DAIKAQANAFVKA
-190 HKRVSD
+190 HERVSG

-204 NNPLKADFDISPQR
+204 NNPLKADFAISPQR
-218 VAKVQAERQM
+218 VANAQAELQM
-228 QDNVDA
+228 QNNVNS

-244 EEFTKAKEQTA
+244 EEFSKAKEQTT
-255 KDDATLRANQGAFMP
+255 KDNATLRANQGAFMP

-281 EAKNLDIEK
+281 EAKNLNIEK

-311 QVYQISLSKA
+311 QVYQIALSKA

-367 QERDA
+367 QEREA

-615 CKFTPDEE
+615 CKFTPNEE

-826 EPSEEDDATHER
+826 EPSEEDDKPAESEEKQSEEERTEEPSEEDDATHER

-928 SGELSDKQ
+928 SGELSDKLG
-936 DNPINEDGTLKSTT
+936 NPINEDGTLKSTT

-959 ADKVSETADT
+959 ADKVSETA
-969 AQGKGEENAEHLS
+969 E
-982 EVATETAGEGRTL
+982 
-995 LDVDGKPIV
+995 
-1004 VQHSDRSVELN
+1004 
-1015 YRTWKDGDKDKIFNI
+1015 
-1030 LINDAGLDS
+1030 
-1039 EEATMI
+1039 
-1045 IANADA
+1045 
-1051 IADAMPYLMEKYPF
+1051 
-1065 FKLFQE
+1065 
-1071 KEATKQPIVRDTGE
+1071 
-1085 YISFDYSFDCIKKEA
+1085 
-1100 INSVLGTL
+1100 
-1108 VKEGKSGCL
+1108 
-1117 GQTQIEALKKI
+1117 
-1128 LQKHGF
+1128 
-1134 LVPCVMCYVEAKR
+1134 
-1147 KILKQGKRDEQIW
+1147 
-1160 NAVREAAG
+1160 
-1168 LENKLMGEPTELT
+1168 
-1181 DAQKTILEE
+1181 
-1190 FANGQGLERV
+1190 
-1200 ANFTTKDGEGIKA
+1200 
-1213 DSIKKVAILML
+1213 
-1224 NSDILRGNINY
+1224 
-1235 EWFMAPSAFSAFYGK
+1235 
-1250 FGNTGIIE
+1250 
-1258 YLSQGQFR
+1258 
-1266 GKQLLEATPFSI
+1266 
-1278 DAIPQSIYQ
+1278 
-1287 KIYSRLELL
+1287 
-1296 ERAGLRQFSYED
+1296 
-1308 ARAMMFFDYYT
+1308 
-1319 ELVLL
+1319 
-1324 QGARAPMQLYTK
+1324 
-1336 RPFVPDMFGLTGVK
+1336 
-1350 INQSLIVDVWSG
+1350 
-1362 GKWHRE
+1362 
-1368 ALGLNEK
+1368 
-1375 EYNQWL
+1375 
-1381 KDNAGFIPKGGL
+1381 
-1393 PESDSRYVRNS
+1393 
-1404 IELVPAWSVES
+1404 
-1415 FPVDIAIKNS
+1415 
-1425 RNRDFCGNVGNVVVA
+1425 
-1440 PSVAFIR
+1440 
-1447 WAIDNPD
+1447 
-1454 IHMILPY
+1454 
-1461 HATGASPLMKKL
+1461 
-1473 TGYDL
+1473 
-1478 ATPMDDGYH
+1478 
-1487 TLGKNGKMVSVL
+1487 
-1499 SVPKIGLYI
+1499 
-1508 KGGVL
+1508 
-1513 QFQALVR
+1513 
-1520 KNGGDARKAANVYLD
+1520 
-1535 YCRENG
+1535 
-1541 LTPMF
+1541 
-1546 NYEGV
+1546 
-1551 VDHKNYYK
+1551 
-1559 VLTDFRQYDE
+1559 
-1569 EGNIATQRAVKA
+1569 
-1581 KLPANW
+1581 
-1587 QELLEKYLEEE
+1587 
-1598 QANGTRVSNIT
+1598 
-1609 LDDNIMSEIHAVTKY
+1609 
-1624 TSIEPEE
+1624 
-1631 RESLLDLLG
+1631 
-1640 KIYGKDNVLVL
+1640 
-1651 SPKDFDAQL
+1651 
-1660 DLDSEQGRSQ
+1660 
-1670 VLRDSGGIVYGY
+1670 
-1682 ATSDR
+1682 
-1687 IVLNDGVFNANT
+1687 NT
-1699 PMHEHTHIWMKV
+1699 PEH
-1711 VESVN
+1711 
-1716 PKLYARGMEL
+1716 
-1726 WKGSPMWEDARQDLL
+1726 
-1741 KLGEDPTDQQIFS
+1741 
-1754 ECISRFAGSE
+1754 
-1764 NEKIIAKVTGV
+1764 
-1775 TDKKWLAKAMNWL
+1775 
-1788 QEFWTNIKSAF
+1788 
-1799 VKWTGL
+1799 
-1805 ELASLTPEQFARMPI
+1805 
-1820 RSVYDP
+1820 
-1826 KERANYTKIV
+1826 
-1836 KKLQKTGVFET
+1836 
-1847 GAEMMYENLG
+1847 
-1857 EVQTANERFNF
+1857 
-1868 ELTRYQNGEMGEN
+1868 
-1881 EILHLGK
+1881 
-1888 PQGVMRLFLPNLPI
+1888 
-1902 VMRQRVI
+1902 
-1909 RKGTEKK
+1909 
-1916 HNVDVL
+1916 
-1922 AIRNM
+1922 
-1927 PMHLSSPLFVF
+1927 
-1938 QRSENTIGIL
+1938 
-1948 TDMKDRNGKN
+1948 
-1958 VFVAIE
+1958 
-1964 LKRQIQQGVEY
+1964 
-1975 LEVND
+1975 
-1980 VRSFHGR
+1980 
-1987 DIKNIIEPIASNNT
+1987 
-2001 LKWVDKKKGLEY
+2001 
-2013 LSSASQP
+2013 
-2020 VQQEIDRQVLNS
+2020 
-2032 VTKLIDNFENPKEI
+2032 
-2046 KEFEEKNL
+2046 
-2054 QNLSEVATETAE
+2054 LSEVATETAE

-2502 DRAVAKLKAIQD
+2502 DRAVARLKAIQD

-2556 RAIQIVKSFESNHK
+2556 RARQIVKSFESNHK
-2570 TDELWKKINKATHE
+2570 TDELWKRINKATHE

-2871 LFNRYRNG
+2871 LFKKYRDG
-2879 TLNMNNYIDK
+2879 TLDMNNYTEK

-2927 ETITKNVVAQT
+2927 ETITKNAVSQT
-2938 ISDIARGVEN
+2938 IADVARGVEN
-2948 RARFATYLTSRE
+2948 RARFAAYLTSRE

>member
-11 LQSQADAIVR
+11 LQSQADANVR

-33 VLLAEKAPAVEET
+33 ALLAEKAPAVEET
-46 ATESI
+46 EAI
-51 PDADKVTTPQIKAEA
+51 PDADKVNTPQIKAEA

-204 NNPLKADFDISPQR
+204 NNPLKADFAISPQR

-382 VVGTVG
+382 VVGSVG

-514 SSTGAKVGAKVGG
+514 SSTGAKVGARVGG

-623 SEIRNGYSGLLNLD
+623 AEIRNGYSGLLNLD

-668 ILTGKRMIMPTILT
+668 ILTGKRMMMPTILT

-698 LNDTIVMRKSFSDA
+698 INDTIVMRKSFSDA

-735 SDAKSKGGD
+735 SDAKAKGGD

-826 EPSEEDDATHER
+826 EPSEEDDKPAESEEKQSEEERTEEPSEEDDATHER

-865 EEEHSE
+865 EDATETA
-871 DIDKILKEGYDESFD
+871 DE
-886 ERTEEAPSEDAV
+886 V
-898 EDKRAEEAPIEEEPK
+898 EDTPTLANVISTIYDKGKQVASKLFGRSFFDVVETPEFMKQLGILGTKFTIRYGVISRHCGKDAQHNLSKDVWLQLPK
-913 QDAESDSEVRQKDEL
+913 ALCDPLCISKYYSDEKKEHQKGYRIYTQL
-928 SGELSDKQ
+928 QL
-936 DNPINEDGTLKSTT
+936 EDGSFVMVSAEVVSSGKNLLINKINTVFGRPKVSTNHEDVIYTKKEMTPEQKSLLDGTT
-950 GNAHKDISS
+950 PHQYPTEQVSSS
-959 ADKVSETADT
+959 ADKVSESVET
-969 AQGKGEENAEHLS
+969 AQEKGKESAEH
-982 EVATETAGEGRTL
+982 
-995 LDVDGKPIV
+995 
-1004 VQHSDRSVELN
+1004 
-1015 YRTWKDGDKDKIFNI
+1015 
-1030 LINDAGLDS
+1030 
-1039 EEATMI
+1039 
-1045 IANADA
+1045 
-1051 IADAMPYLMEKYPF
+1051 
-1065 FKLFQE
+1065 
-1071 KEATKQPIVRDTGE
+1071 
-1085 YISFDYSFDCIKKEA
+1085 
-1100 INSVLGTL
+1100 
-1108 VKEGKSGCL
+1108 
-1117 GQTQIEALKKI
+1117 
-1128 LQKHGF
+1128 
-1134 LVPCVMCYVEAKR
+1134 
-1147 KILKQGKRDEQIW
+1147 
-1160 NAVREAAG
+1160 
-1168 LENKLMGEPTELT
+1168 
-1181 DAQKTILEE
+1181 
-1190 FANGQGLERV
+1190 
-1200 ANFTTKDGEGIKA
+1200 
-1213 DSIKKVAILML
+1213 
-1224 NSDILRGNINY
+1224 
-1235 EWFMAPSAFSAFYGK
+1235 
-1250 FGNTGIIE
+1250 
-1258 YLSQGQFR
+1258 
-1266 GKQLLEATPFSI
+1266 
-1278 DAIPQSIYQ
+1278 
-1287 KIYSRLELL
+1287 
-1296 ERAGLRQFSYED
+1296 
-1308 ARAMMFFDYYT
+1308 
-1319 ELVLL
+1319 
-1324 QGARAPMQLYTK
+1324 
-1336 RPFVPDMFGLTGVK
+1336 
-1350 INQSLIVDVWSG
+1350 
-1362 GKWHRE
+1362 
-1368 ALGLNEK
+1368 
-1375 EYNQWL
+1375 
-1381 KDNAGFIPKGGL
+1381 
-1393 PESDSRYVRNS
+1393 
-1404 IELVPAWSVES
+1404 
-1415 FPVDIAIKNS
+1415 
-1425 RNRDFCGNVGNVVVA
+1425 
-1440 PSVAFIR
+1440 
-1447 WAIDNPD
+1447 
-1454 IHMILPY
+1454 
-1461 HATGASPLMKKL
+1461 
-1473 TGYDL
+1473 
-1478 ATPMDDGYH
+1478 
-1487 TLGKNGKMVSVL
+1487 
-1499 SVPKIGLYI
+1499 
-1508 KGGVL
+1508 
-1513 QFQALVR
+1513 
-1520 KNGGDARKAANVYLD
+1520 
-1535 YCRENG
+1535 
-1541 LTPMF
+1541 
-1546 NYEGV
+1546 
-1551 VDHKNYYK
+1551 
-1559 VLTDFRQYDE
+1559 
-1569 EGNIATQRAVKA
+1569 
-1581 KLPANW
+1581 
-1587 QELLEKYLEEE
+1587 
-1598 QANGTRVSNIT
+1598 
-1609 LDDNIMSEIHAVTKY
+1609 
-1624 TSIEPEE
+1624 
-1631 RESLLDLLG
+1631 
-1640 KIYGKDNVLVL
+1640 
-1651 SPKDFDAQL
+1651 
-1660 DLDSEQGRSQ
+1660 
-1670 VLRDSGGIVYGY
+1670 
-1682 ATSDR
+1682 
-1687 IVLNDGVFNANT
+1687 
-1699 PMHEHTHIWMKV
+1699 
-1711 VESVN
+1711 
-1716 PKLYARGMEL
+1716 
-1726 WKGSPMWEDARQDLL
+1726 
-1741 KLGEDPTDQQIFS
+1741 
-1754 ECISRFAGSE
+1754 
-1764 NEKIIAKVTGV
+1764 
-1775 TDKKWLAKAMNWL
+1775 
-1788 QEFWTNIKSAF
+1788 
-1799 VKWTGL
+1799 
-1805 ELASLTPEQFARMPI
+1805 
-1820 RSVYDP
+1820 
-1826 KERANYTKIV
+1826 
-1836 KKLQKTGVFET
+1836 
-1847 GAEMMYENLG
+1847 
-1857 EVQTANERFNF
+1857 
-1868 ELTRYQNGEMGEN
+1868 
-1881 EILHLGK
+1881 
-1888 PQGVMRLFLPNLPI
+1888 
-1902 VMRQRVI
+1902 
-1909 RKGTEKK
+1909 
-1916 HNVDVL
+1916 
-1922 AIRNM
+1922 
-1927 PMHLSSPLFVF
+1927 
-1938 QRSENTIGIL
+1938 
-1948 TDMKDRNGKN
+1948 
-1958 VFVAIE
+1958 
-1964 LKRQIQQGVEY
+1964 
-1975 LEVND
+1975 
-1980 VRSFHGR
+1980 
-1987 DIKNIIEPIASNNT
+1987 
-2001 LKWVDKKKGLEY
+2001 
-2013 LSSASQP
+2013 
-2020 VQQEIDRQVLNS
+2020 
-2032 VTKLIDNFENPKEI
+2032 
-2046 KEFEEKNL
+2046 
-2054 QNLSEVATETAE
+2054 LSEVATETAE

-2088 GWHDDGTDEMVIVLD
+2088 GWHKPGTDEMVIVLD

-2207 SDNELRYSLWRSYQ
+2207 SDDELRYSLWRSYQ

-2335 FKRDFADPIHKEVRR
+2335 FKRDFADPIHKEVRK

-2556 RAIQIVKSFESNHK
+2556 RARQIVKSFESAHK
-2570 TDELWKKINKATHE
+2570 TDELWKRINKATHE

-2698 PVSGK
+2698 PVSRK

-2871 LFNRYRNG
+2871 LFKKYRDG
-2879 TLNMNNYIDK
+2879 TLDMNNYTEK

-2927 ETITKNVVAQT
+2927 ETITKNAVSQT
-2938 ISDIARGVEN
+2938 IADVARGVEN
-2948 RARFATYLTSRE
+2948 RARFAAYLTSRE

-2999 ASGILS
+2999 ASGLLS

>member
-11 LQSQADAIVR
+11 LQSQADANVR
-21 NEIANKWAEKRD
+21 NEIANKWTEKRD
-33 VLLAEKAPAVEET
+33 ALLAEKTQAVEEP
-46 ATESI
+46 ATETI
-51 PDADKVTTPQIKAEA
+51 PEGDKMVTPKVKAEA

-79 QWSDKLTNLYKTET
+79 QWQDKLTNLYKTET

-102 AQAIINDAKS
+102 AQAIIADAKA

-119 YVDLATQGK
+119 YVDIATQGK
-128 QMIEKLQQQ
+128 QTIDKLQQQ
-137 QDAFNKQIEMQ
+137 QDAFNKKIEMQ
-148 KAITEAW
+148 MALDKAW
-155 ANKQAEQVSQKVRK
+155 YDKQAEQVSQKVRK
-169 DMQKQAQA
+169 DLQKQAQA
-177 DAIKAQADAFVKA
+177 DAIKAQADAFVK
-190 HKRVSD
+190 KQGQVSD
-196 NIKTAIKD
+196 NIKTSIKD
-204 NNPLKADFDISPQR
+204 SNPLKADFSITPQR
-218 VAKVQAERQM
+218 VANAQAERQM
-228 QDNVDA
+228 QDNVDT
-234 ISKELDKPLE
+234 ISKELDKPLDA
-244 EEFTKAKEQTA
+244 EFAKAKEQTT
-255 KDDATLRANQGAFMP
+255 KDNATLRANQGAFMP

-281 EAKNLDIEK
+281 EAKNLDVEK
-290 IAKASADA
+290 IAKASADT
-298 ITKGKGYTEEQKQ
+298 ITKGKKYTKEQEQ
-311 QVYQISLSKA
+311 QIYQIALSKA
-321 YDKVKGKTTSNTEH
+321 YDKAKGKTTSNTEH
-335 IVRKTFLDNSVANLM
+335 IVRKAFLDNSVANLM
-350 KAGAAKAS
+350 KAGVAKSS
-358 GNYYLNQAS
+358 GNYLLNQAS

-372 EYGAKHKFAN
+372 EYGAKHKFAD

-396 MGASGV
+396 MGAGSAGS
-402 GGAVGSRV
+402 AVGSRV

-439 TNKAIVPIAGA
+439 ANKAIVPIAGA

-470 LATSKDYSFGQTLG
+470 LSTSKDYSFGQTLG

-576 FIDGVKKF
+576 FIDGVRKF
-584 KGDDLSASQLAY
+584 KGNDLSASQLAF
-596 NNKPISQRVKEQF
+596 NNKPIFQRVKEQF
-609 KSHPNE
+609 KAHPNE

-623 SEIRNGYSGLLNLD
+623 AEIRNGYSGLLNLD
-637 SGMSVEEYESLL
+637 SGLPAEEYKSLL
-649 GKFMNDKNVSAS
+649 GKFMDDKNVSAS

-668 ILTGKRMIMPTILT
+668 ILTGKRMAMPTILT

-712 KQAQKCLVETGEQAQ
+712 KQAQRCLVETGEQAQ

-735 SDAKSKGGD
+735 SDAKAKGGD

-756 GKDIGKVLAKSFE
+756 GVDIGKVLAKSVE
-769 QRTDEEHDAY
+769 ERTDEEHDAY

-797 LEPSKDDKGEEHPIS
+797 VEPAKDGKVEEVPS
-812 ESEVEQRTEEERTE
+812 EERTE
-826 EPSEEDDATHER
+826 KESFDERKEDDKPAESEEKQPEEERSVEPSEDVSEEIDATHER
-838 EDDEQKVTT
+838 EDDAPKES
-847 EEPTTE
+847 EERDSDEP
-853 ESSVTEKGETKS
+853 SVTEEGETKS
-865 EEEHSE
+865 EDE
-871 DIDKILKEGYDESFD
+871 KESESFD
-886 ERTEEAPSEDAV
+886 ERAESTKADERAEDTPSENAV
-898 EDKRAEEAPIEEEPK
+898 EDNRAGETPITEEPK
-913 QDAESDSEVRQKDEL
+913 ADERAEADSEVRQKSADSEL

-936 DNPINEDGTLKSTT
+936 GNPINEDGTLKLEKVNSLDELTDKDFT
-950 GNAHKDISS
+950 EPFRNVQLPTLPTNVDNAIGAEGKPVIIKKNILLKNLIHHSDLSAAQGREILNNALYNPTLYGQNQKTHRPYNWILIHNAQKHSSVILEVNHSKDYVEIVNWHYLDEKSLEQKRRQAIKEGGLILTLKSAAGDTHNDLSS
-959 ADKVSETADT
+959 AGKVSETAET
-969 AQGKGEENAEHLS
+969 AQANVKENAEHLS
-982 EVATETAGEGRTL
+982 EVATETAG
-995 LDVDGKPIV
+995 
-1004 VQHSDRSVELN
+1004 
-1015 YRTWKDGDKDKIFNI
+1015 
-1030 LINDAGLDS
+1030 
-1039 EEATMI
+1039 
-1045 IANADA
+1045 
-1051 IADAMPYLMEKYPF
+1051 
-1065 FKLFQE
+1065 
-1071 KEATKQPIVRDTGE
+1071 
-1085 YISFDYSFDCIKKEA
+1085 
-1100 INSVLGTL
+1100 
-1108 VKEGKSGCL
+1108 
-1117 GQTQIEALKKI
+1117 
-1128 LQKHGF
+1128 
-1134 LVPCVMCYVEAKR
+1134 
-1147 KILKQGKRDEQIW
+1147 
-1160 NAVREAAG
+1160 
-1168 LENKLMGEPTELT
+1168 
-1181 DAQKTILEE
+1181 
-1190 FANGQGLERV
+1190 
-1200 ANFTTKDGEGIKA
+1200 
-1213 DSIKKVAILML
+1213 
-1224 NSDILRGNINY
+1224 
-1235 EWFMAPSAFSAFYGK
+1235 
-1250 FGNTGIIE
+1250 
-1258 YLSQGQFR
+1258 
-1266 GKQLLEATPFSI
+1266 
-1278 DAIPQSIYQ
+1278 
-1287 KIYSRLELL
+1287 
-1296 ERAGLRQFSYED
+1296 
-1308 ARAMMFFDYYT
+1308 
-1319 ELVLL
+1319 
-1324 QGARAPMQLYTK
+1324 
-1336 RPFVPDMFGLTGVK
+1336 
-1350 INQSLIVDVWSG
+1350 
-1362 GKWHRE
+1362 
-1368 ALGLNEK
+1368 
-1375 EYNQWL
+1375 
-1381 KDNAGFIPKGGL
+1381 
-1393 PESDSRYVRNS
+1393 
-1404 IELVPAWSVES
+1404 
-1415 FPVDIAIKNS
+1415 
-1425 RNRDFCGNVGNVVVA
+1425 
-1440 PSVAFIR
+1440 
-1447 WAIDNPD
+1447 
-1454 IHMILPY
+1454 
-1461 HATGASPLMKKL
+1461 
-1473 TGYDL
+1473 
-1478 ATPMDDGYH
+1478 
-1487 TLGKNGKMVSVL
+1487 
-1499 SVPKIGLYI
+1499 
-1508 KGGVL
+1508 
-1513 QFQALVR
+1513 
-1520 KNGGDARKAANVYLD
+1520 
-1535 YCRENG
+1535 
-1541 LTPMF
+1541 
-1546 NYEGV
+1546 
-1551 VDHKNYYK
+1551 
-1559 VLTDFRQYDE
+1559 
-1569 EGNIATQRAVKA
+1569 
-1581 KLPANW
+1581 
-1587 QELLEKYLEEE
+1587 
-1598 QANGTRVSNIT
+1598 
-1609 LDDNIMSEIHAVTKY
+1609 
-1624 TSIEPEE
+1624 
-1631 RESLLDLLG
+1631 
-1640 KIYGKDNVLVL
+1640 
-1651 SPKDFDAQL
+1651 
-1660 DLDSEQGRSQ
+1660 
-1670 VLRDSGGIVYGY
+1670 
-1682 ATSDR
+1682 
-1687 IVLNDGVFNANT
+1687 
-1699 PMHEHTHIWMKV
+1699 
-1711 VESVN
+1711 
-1716 PKLYARGMEL
+1716 
-1726 WKGSPMWEDARQDLL
+1726 
-1741 KLGEDPTDQQIFS
+1741 
-1754 ECISRFAGSE
+1754 
-1764 NEKIIAKVTGV
+1764 
-1775 TDKKWLAKAMNWL
+1775 
-1788 QEFWTNIKSAF
+1788 
-1799 VKWTGL
+1799 
-1805 ELASLTPEQFARMPI
+1805 
-1820 RSVYDP
+1820 
-1826 KERANYTKIV
+1826 
-1836 KKLQKTGVFET
+1836 
-1847 GAEMMYENLG
+1847 
-1857 EVQTANERFNF
+1857 
-1868 ELTRYQNGEMGEN
+1868 
-1881 EILHLGK
+1881 
-1888 PQGVMRLFLPNLPI
+1888 
-1902 VMRQRVI
+1902 
-1909 RKGTEKK
+1909 
-1916 HNVDVL
+1916 
-1922 AIRNM
+1922 
-1927 PMHLSSPLFVF
+1927 
-1938 QRSENTIGIL
+1938 
-1948 TDMKDRNGKN
+1948 
-1958 VFVAIE
+1958 
-1964 LKRQIQQGVEY
+1964 
-1975 LEVND
+1975 
-1980 VRSFHGR
+1980 
-1987 DIKNIIEPIASNNT
+1987 
-2001 LKWVDKKKGLEY
+2001 
-2013 LSSASQP
+2013 
-2020 VQQEIDRQVLNS
+2020 
-2032 VTKLIDNFENPKEI
+2032 
-2046 KEFEEKNL
+2046 
-2054 QNLSEVATETAE
+2054 

-2077 DELKGRDAISK
+2077 DELKGRKAISK
-2088 GWHDDGTDEMVIVLD
+2088 GWLNPGTGEIIVVLD

-2109 DIRETV
+2109 DIRATV

-2138 NVYEHT
+2138 NVYDHT
-2144 GTEIRNAIAEIGVR
+2144 GTEIRKAIAKIGVEN
-2158 KGYAPMEATEEYL
+2158 GYDPMTSTEEYL
-2171 AKLAEDG
+2171 GKLAEDG

-2196 GMLSRFGLREI
+2196 GMLSRFGLRKI
-2207 SDNELRYSLWRSYQ
+2207 SDDELRYSLWRSYQ

-2239 MQHRFKLGNYAPRSQ
+2239 MQHRFKLGDYAPRPK
-2254 RLYRSMDGGQIP
+2254 RLYRTMGGGQIP

-2274 DEQIGKSSY
+2274 DEQIGESSY

-2289 LDENASLDWYLRN
+2289 LDENASLDWYLRK
-2302 ASMLKYQEDVPGHIN
+2302 ASMLKHQEDVPGHIN

-2323 RVGQVTKEDIEF
+2323 RVGQVTKEDIEHF
-2335 FKRDFADPIHKEVRR
+2335 ERDFTSPIHNEVRR
-2350 LMDEMSGEREE
+2350 LMGEIEGKRTE
-2361 RYQKVTEYLMA
+2361 RYQKITEYLMA

-2385 ATEERARE
+2385 ATEERAKE
-2393 IYERAVDQLP
+2393 TYQRAVDQLP

-2419 PNDPSCKTAYDNALL
+2419 PNDPSCKTAYNNALL
-2434 ARDEAQQIID
+2434 ARDEAKQIID
-2444 EAQADWGAFVASHD
+2444 DAQADWGAFVASHD
-2458 VAEAKARQRLQD
+2458 VAETKARQRLQN
-2470 LQTTQ
+2470 LQVTQ

-2495 KTYIKAY
+2495 KTCIEAY
-2502 DRAVAKLKAIQD
+2502 DKAAARLKAIRD
-2514 ELNYATNDW
+2514 EIDYATNDW

-2540 TKGEA
+2540 TKGES

-2556 RAIQIVKSFESNHK
+2556 RARQIVKSFESAHK
-2570 TDELWKKINKATHE
+2570 TDELWNRINKATHE

-2603 ADTYQYYVPLRGFSD
+2603 AGTYQYYVPLRGFND
-2618 TTADEEY
+2618 TTTDEEY

-2645 SMADDPIAYIEQMA
+2645 SMADDPLAYIEQMA
-2659 NDGII
+2659 KDGII
-2664 RANDNA
+2664 TANDNA

-2718 DVVEEKMRKYV
+2718 EVVEEKMRKYV

-2793 ARTEGAVD
+2793 TRTEGAVD
-2801 SIVHTM
+2801 SIVHTL

-2854 KNYLSL
+2854 KNYLAL
-2860 GMKDG
+2860 GAKDG
-2865 VFTTAQ
+2865 VFATAQ

-2927 ETITKNVVAQT
+2927 ETITKNAVAET

-2948 RARFATYLTSRE
+2948 RARFAAYLTSRE

-3112 DEVSASDVAMQFTQL
+3112 DDISASDVAMQFTQL
-3127 APVDVLEGSKAFI
+3127 APVDVLEGGKAFV
-3140 PTAIKPLA
+3140 PTVIKPIA

-3170 APQYTKSY
+3170 APQYTKAY

-3227 PRQMYGAVKDIK
+3227 PRQTYGLIKDAK

-3245 WRDVPIANRFIKTGG
+3245 WRDVPMANRFIKTGG

-3284 YDFNNTRKD
+3284 YDFNNTRRD
-3293 RLMDTDERYQHLED
+3293 RLMDADERLQHLDE
-3307 MMQNEGDWLRLKGL
+3307 MMQNEDDWLRLRGM
-3321 MKGYDKLTT
+3321 MKGYDKLTA
-3330 RRNQMSK
+3330 RRNQMAK
-3337 AGNQEAVKAINE
+3337 TGEQDAVKAINQ
-3349 RIQELKQIIV
+3349 RIQELKQEIV
-3359 ERVEEAESKK
+3359 DRVEEAESKK